1 MHRAAVGRDVAARAR
16 VDGRVAGRGT
26 IASVRGSRRIA
37 TRREERPNMPEVSE
51 YAPGTPSWVDLASP
65 DPDASARFY
74 GGLFGWDAPEGG
86 PVEETGGYRMFRR
99 EGKNVAG
106 VGPTQ
111 GEGPPAP
118 WATDGGTRE
127 AEAGAGRGPR
137 GGGRGGVWALA
148 RVRAGGA

>member
-16 VDGRVAGRGT
+16 VDGRGARRGT

-86 PVEETGGYRMFRR
+86 PVEGTGGFRSR
-99 EGKNVAG
+99 RGEVKN
-106 VGPTQ
+106 
-111 GEGPPAP
+111 
-118 WATDGGTRE
+118 GT
-127 AEAGAGRGPR
+127 GRGHT
-137 GGGRGGVWALA
+137 
-148 RVRAGGA
+148 

>member
-16 VDGRVAGRGT
+16 VDGRGAGRGT

-99 EGKNVAG
+99 EGKNVGGA
-106 VGPTQ
+106 GPTAAA
-111 GEGPPAP
+111 GPPGP
-118 WATDGGTRE
+118 WGTARE
-127 AEAGAGRGPR
+127 TPARPAGAP
-137 GGGRGGVWALA
+137 AA
-148 RVRAGGA
+148 PA

>member
-16 VDGRVAGRGT
+16 VDGRVARRGT

-86 PVEETGGYRMFRR
+86 PVEDTGGGHGGVRGRPKSTGRR
-99 EGKNVAG
+99 PPPGAG
-106 VGPTQ
+106 H
-111 GEGPPAP
+111 PAR
-118 WATDGGTRE
+118 WGRRGSADSG
-127 AEAGAGRGPR
+127 AEA
-137 GGGRGGVWALA
+137 A
-148 RVRAGGA
+148 RR